1 MKVVT
6 PFLILFSCFSLGLV
20 VMPATPLAAERKQ
33 TEEVDDKLHTPP
45 EGSAERRALLDA
57 LRQHWKSTR
66 NPANGKPYR
75 GKITFSVGYLKA
87 HHGWA
92 WAYADPHSSALDEGF
107 PENDGF
113 LLHLEGERWAVMKLP
128 SMDDNGDG
136 AFDPSLNDVKRIKE
150 RYRSMPT
157 DIIPHARRR

>member
-1 MKVVT
+1 MKLVT
-6 PFLILFSCFSLGLV
+6 SFFILFGCFSLSVALG
-20 VMPATPLAAERKQ
+20 PATAVAAEKKQ
-33 TEEVDDKLHTPP
+33 TEEVADKLHTPP
-45 EGSAERRALLDA
+45 EGSTERRALLEA

-66 NPANGKPYR
+66 NPANSKPYR
-75 GKITFSVGYLKA
+75 GKITFRVSYLKV

-92 WAYADPHSSALDEGF
+92 WANADPQSSAPDEGF

-113 LLHLEGERWAVMKLP
+113 LLHLERGRWTVMKLP

-136 AFDPSLNDVKRIKE
+136 AFDPSVNDVKRIRE
-150 RYRSMPT
+150 LYRSMPT

>member
-1 MKVVT
+1 M
-6 PFLILFSCFSLGLV
+6 
-20 VMPATPLAAERKQ
+20 AAEKKQ

-45 EGSAERRALLDA
+45 EGSTERLALLDA
-57 LRQHWKSTR
+57 LRQHWKATR

-75 GKITFSVGYLKA
+75 GKITFRVGSMKV

-92 WAYADPHSSALDEGF
+92 WVYADPHSSAPDEGF

-113 LLHLEGERWAVMKLP
+113 LLHLEGGKWKVMKLP

-150 RYRSMPT
+150 MYRLMPT